1 MVRRLHNA
9 GVKKVVMLTGDI
21 EPVAR
26 AVGAQVGID
35 DAPALATADIGVAMG
50 AAGTGVAIET
60 ADIVLMKDNL
70 LRLLRRKE
78 DPAARQATGGSG
90 RTGAPRRHGRP
101 SPPDPTSC
109 RAAAPDHQGPHVRRT
124 TTSPPRAE
132 QRQPPRGLSADPAG
146 ITIIDHPPRQ
156 RG

>member
-1 MVRRLHNA
+1 VVAVADKIREDAPEMVRRLHNA

-90 RTGAPRRHGRP
+90 RTGGPQEA
-101 SPPDPTSC
+101 
-109 RAAAPDHQGPHVRRT
+109 RAT
-124 TTSPPRAE
+124 
-132 QRQPPRGLSADPAG
+132 QPA
-146 ITIIDHPPRQ
+146 
-156 RG
+156 